1 MIGSLIRF
9 KAYSLESLIE
19 SYRSGTLRGIFHNW
33 RGFGGSGV
41 MPSGAKPPATSASVV
56 KRPIPNLNDLG
67 PGLRPRFRARGL
79 GLRIQGLGL
88 RVYDSGVGVEGSG
101 LGI

>member
-1 MIGSLIRF
+1 
-9 KAYSLESLIE
+9 
-19 SYRSGTLRGIFHNW
+19 
-33 RGFGGSGV
+33 

-88 RVYDSGVGVEGSG
+88 RV
-101 LGI
+101 